1 MNVTIR
7 RNKTK
12 ISFMKIW
19 EIEGERHPMYGER
32 SYGRGSYNQH
42 DSEYSMGYEAGCEAG
57 YREAMKHVYGER
69 SIHRSGEGLGR
80 EVYMRDPYMMD
91 YEDYAER
98 RRRDRMGRYM

>member
-19 EIEGERHPMYGER
+19 EIEGDHYPLQGGRG
-32 SYGRGSYNQH
+32 YGRDAYNQH
-42 DSEYSMGYEAGCEAG
+42 DSEYSKGYEDG
-57 YREAMKHVYGER
+57 YRDAMSKCYGER
-69 SIHRSGEGLGR
+69 SIRRSGEGLSR
-80 EVYMRDPYMMD
+80 EFYMRDPYMMD
-91 YEDYAER
+91 DDEYVER

>member
-1 MNVTIR
+1 
-7 RNKTK
+7 
-12 ISFMKIW
+12 MKIW

-32 SYGRGSYNQH
+32 GYGRGSYNQH

-69 SIHRSGEGLGR
+69 SIHRSGQGLNR

-91 YEDYAER
+91 DEEYMER